1 MSKDNKKEEKIK
13 NNSKNNSKKEEKV
26 NQTKKNK
33 SKKEIK
39 AEKKAL
45 RDYNSLK
52 RKAKIIGIIC
62 LVIIA
67 IELVVMYAMHL
78 IRDTKKLSYRIACR

>member
-1 MSKDNKKEEKIK
+1 MSKDNKKEEKT
-13 NNSKNNSKKEEKV
+13 KNNSKKEEKV

-62 LVIIA
+62 LVI
-67 IELVVMYAMHL
+67 VCH
-78 IRDTKKLSYRIACR
+78 